1 MIFCG
6 FLLPPKR
13 VLVPQVSRGCTA
25 DGLVRE
31 ARQRGSSD
39 DVAVVATWRLRRCGG
54 RGMEGS
60 REPIYG
66 ELTATNI

>member
-13 VLVPQVSRGCTA
+13 FLGPQVSRGCTA

-31 ARQRGSSD
+31 ARQRGSGD
-39 DVAVVATWRLRRCGG
+39 DVAVVATWRLPALWRSRDGG
-54 RGMEGS
+54 VEG
-60 REPIYG
+60 
-66 ELTATNI
+66 TNIW